1 MSRKVTIQGPVGL
14 LEGDLRLPDEGEP
27 RAAVVVCHPHPL
39 HGGTMN
45 NNVVHR
51 TAGGLRDAGLATLR
65 FNFRGVGASEGVH
78 DGSGAEEEDLAAA
91 LGFLADRF
99 PGLPLWAA
107 GFSFGAR
114 TVIGLAP
121 RDPRIQRV
129 VLVALPVAAY
139 DCRHAERVPQDGA
152 IFMAGEDTFGTLAL
166 VREQMPD
173 LVARFHAEEVPGVD
187 HFFTG
192 KLDDLRLRV
201 RDWAATQLGS
211 PEAAR

>member
-1 MSRKVTIQGPVGL
+1 
-14 LEGDLRLPDEGEP
+14 
-27 RAAVVVCHPHPL
+27 
-39 HGGTMN
+39 
-45 NNVVHR
+45 
-51 TAGGLRDAGLATLR
+51 
-65 FNFRGVGASEGVH
+65 
-78 DGSGAEEEDLAAA
+78 
-91 LGFLADRF
+91 
-99 PGLPLWAA
+99 
-107 GFSFGAR
+107 
-114 TVIGLAP
+114 
-121 RDPRIQRV
+121 
-129 VLVALPVAAY
+129 
-139 DCRHAERVPQDGA
+139 DGA